1 MKFFQNINHW
11 DNDTKISISI
21 ILIGFIMTL
30 FISFVDLFTLYPQFN
45 FSWIYLL
52 YIILWFMSF
61 VCYYKCVTTNTEVPE
76 ITKMDISTYPP
87 CSKCGLGKPERAHHC
102 SKCKSCILEM
112 DHHCNYIGNCVGF
125 ANKKYF
131 LLLLFYVT
139 LMILFVLLINT
150 PLAIYAFFYPLRN
163 PFYHCV
169 FRLFD
174 LVHCILGIYA
184 LTLIASTAHVVIK
197 GLLCNYTTI
206 EFIVKGEMGWISSS
220 ESRRKNKYDLGTLR
234 NIQQVFGIG
243 LLQALLPIPSNTTC
257 NGINFETNGEY
268 NEALENQ
275 YNEYYEDY

>member
-1 MKFFQNINHW
+1 
-11 DNDTKISISI
+11 
-21 ILIGFIMTL
+21 
-30 FISFVDLFTLYPQFN
+30 
-45 FSWIYLL
+45 
-52 YIILWFMSF
+52 MSF

-184 LTLIASTAHVVIK
+184 LNL
-197 GLLCNYTTI
+197 
-206 EFIVKGEMGWISSS
+206 F
-220 ESRRKNKYDLGTLR
+220 
-234 NIQQVFGIG
+234 F
-243 LLQALLPIPSNTTC
+243 
-257 NGINFETNGEY
+257 
-268 NEALENQ
+268 
-275 YNEYYEDY
+275 